1 MKILSEWRNWVTA
14 GLILLSIGFYTS
26 TAVEPIK
33 TMQDR
38 QQCCEKGSACP
49 EAPTK
54 TNSGGSIIWDSM
66 TDNLLF
72 GRS

>member
-33 TMQDR
+33 TMPGT
-38 QQCCEKGSACP
+38 QQCCDKGSGCP
-49 EAPTK
+49 EAPAK
-54 TNSGGSIIWDSM
+54 TNSAGSIIWDSM